1 MGNCALCH
9 FPVVVVTEPRG
20 SGQRP
25 PFFPPQHPRSPSFTI
40 FHFRQS
46 QPQHSRLYSIVS
58 IVCSTPGN
66 LSLEHMLTNGQ
77 SLWGAS
83 RPSLLHQIRCL
94 SFLGSYLGSR
104 SHRNWSPGNCVV
116 CCRRT
121 GKIGEDSST
130 GLQGPGQRRL
140 TLMGSAASPPGQGLL
155 ETPSGVGQGEVL
167 HWFWVQIPPLPLP
180 NCGFV
185 HKSRPFSGSWSAC
198 YKIKKPPASQTK

>member
-1 MGNCALCH
+1 MPCAT

-25 PFFPPQHPRSPSFTI
+25 SFSPPQHPRSPSFTI

-46 QPQHSRLYSIVS
+46 QPQHSRLYLIVS

-77 SLWGAS
+77 SLSGAS
-83 RPSLLHQIRCL
+83 RPSMLRQIRCS

-121 GKIGEDSST
+121 GKIGEDSSR
-130 GLQGPGQRRL
+130 GLQGPRQRPL
-140 TLMGSAASPPGQGLL
+140 TRVLL
-155 ETPSGVGQGEVL
+155 
-167 HWFWVQIPPLPLP
+167 LPLLARDSLRL
-180 NCGFV
+180 CQVWGRGKARIGSGF
-185 HKSRPFSGSWSAC
+185 KSHLCLFLTVGLCTSHVPSLGLGQLV
-198 YKIKKPPASQTK
+198 IK